1 MIEKIVKVLNEDIRP
16 ILNRDGG
23 DVEIVD
29 YVEEEGLLR
38 LRLRGQCSTCP
49 LSQHTVDSVIKRI
62 LREKASIEH
71 VAIEAGLSE
80 EMLALAK
87 EILNGGGKC

>member
-1 MIEKIVKVLNEDIRP
+1 MLEKIIKVLNDDIRP

-23 DVEIVD
+23 DVEILD
-29 YVEEEGLLR
+29 YVEAEGLLR

-49 LSQHTVDSVIKRI
+49 LSQHTVESVIKKI

-71 VAIEAGLSE
+71 IAIEAGLSD

-87 EILNGGGKC
+87 EILNGGKKC